1 VRQAVTALVA
11 KTPALQ
17 RQPQLAAALATQ
29 LEQVALVGAELLAE
43 DRRLTRQVNGTR
55 GQASRRQRPALAHAQ
70 QASEHFDPRA
80 TNAAAGTVQA
90 LRDAIDF
97 PTFVT
102 SLINGVF
109 HSITSSNLS
118 QITALQDL
126 LSNVTASS
134 EGFAAS
140 NISDAQVQAW
150 LTSRLP
156 FLTRGSDGTL
166 LVAPD
171 SDLTDQQPAL
181 MSSLDATA
189 EEVATIDES
198 ELATTLLPLA
208 RRKMGRDRQQVMA
221 TLVMMGLQRVVVDDG
236 RLHASMEL
244 QVDARSAAE
253 QMEASQFD
261 TRTTA
266 GASASA
272 SVGPWGASAN
282 VSTTVGYVRSDALH
296 TQEEIAARAG
306 LRSSVDLTFRTEQVP
321 LDRMADQQARQAIMA
336 RTPVPTSWSNASL
349 LDQGTHLS
357 APTLAAPPALPAPP
371 PAPAPPASRP
381 PAPPV
386 VSPTAATHAPAPP
399 AASPPVASPPVAAPV
414 VSPAPPAH

>member
-1 VRQAVTALVA
+1 
-11 KTPALQ
+11 
-17 RQPQLAAALATQ
+17 
-29 LEQVALVGAELLAE
+29 
-43 DRRLTRQVNGTR
+43 
-55 GQASRRQRPALAHAQ
+55 
-70 QASEHFDPRA
+70 
-80 TNAAAGTVQA
+80 
-90 LRDAIDF
+90 
-97 PTFVT
+97 
-102 SLINGVF
+102 
-109 HSITSSNLS
+109 
-118 QITALQDL
+118 
-126 LSNVTASS
+126 
-134 EGFAAS
+134 
-140 NISDAQVQAW
+140 
-150 LTSRLP
+150 
-156 FLTRGSDGTL
+156 
-166 LVAPD
+166 
-171 SDLTDQQPAL
+171 
-181 MSSLDATA
+181 
-189 EEVATIDES
+189 
-198 ELATTLLPLA
+198 
-208 RRKMGRDRQQVMA
+208 
-221 TLVMMGLQRVVVDDG
+221 
-236 RLHASMEL
+236 MEL